1 MSAKRKILHKNA
13 FACLVFLPFWGIS
26 YSLSFFY
33 LGLYFREFGVS
44 DAQLGFLVTAGA
56 GASIVFSFLA
66 APIVDRLGRRR
77 ATLIFDILGTAL
89 PFLIYALHGSF
100 VFALAGTILS
110 NASKVT
116 NIGYYLLM
124 TEDSGNGERADA
136 FNIFNIIIIASG
148 LLVPVAG
155 SFVARAG
162 LVRAERV
169 FLFVSA
175 AVIAGA
181 AFGRN
186 HFAVETAAGKAMIE
200 KAKIGNVKNGKT
212 KIGKRRAAIL
222 GSYEAAL
229 RFIRA
234 DRAAAAAVAAN
245 VLFYVYYLVG
255 TNSSLYFAPFFA
267 DALGMDASLVSLVGA
282 LYSGGTLFAMLFLN
296 PPLFRRLGPARCSIF
311 GAALNMAGFIPLVF
325 LRRVA
330 PVWAMGAI
338 LVSSVGFGMLKS
350 AIDAALATCTGD
362 ISSGGGL
369 SAGEEAR
376 AGIYSIANLA
386 SSALGMGAG
395 ALCGL
400 FYPSL
405 PQFIP
410 LISIAILALIAG
422 LLLRANR
429 PASQSAF
436 SRRIS

>member
-1 MSAKRKILHKNA
+1 MIAKRKILHKNA

-66 APIVDRLGRRR
+66 APIVDRLGRKR

-89 PFLIYALHGSF
+89 PFLIYALHGGF

-110 NASKVT
+110 NASRVT

-148 LLVPVAG
+148 LVVPVAG

-169 FLFVSA
+169 FLLVSA

-186 HFAVETAAGKAMIE
+186 HLAAETAAGKAMIE
-200 KAKIGNVKNGKT
+200 KAKIG
-212 KIGKRRAAIL
+212 KRRASIL
-222 GSYEAAL
+222 GSYVAAL

-234 DRAAAAAVAAN
+234 ERAAAAAVAAN

-255 TNSSLYFAPFFA
+255 TNNSLYFAPFFA

-311 GAALNMAGFIPLVF
+311 GAALNMAGFVPLVF
-325 LRRVA
+325 LRRAA
-330 PVWAMGAI
+330 PVWAMGTV

-362 ISSGGGL
+362 ISSGEGL

-386 SSALGMGAG
+386 SSVLGMGAG
-395 ALCGL
+395 ALCSL

>member
-56 GASIVFSFLA
+56 GASIIFSFLA

-200 KAKIGNVKNGKT
+200 KAKT
-212 KIGKRRAAIL
+212 GKRRVAIL

-234 DRAAAAAVAAN
+234 NRAAAAAVAAN

-325 LRRVA
+325 LRRAA
-330 PVWAMGAI
+330 PVWAMGAV

-362 ISSGGGL
+362 ISSGERL

>member
-13 FACLVFLPFWGIS
+13 FACLVFLPLWGVS

-66 APIVDRLGRRR
+66 APIVDRLGRKR

-110 NASKVT
+110 NASRVT

-186 HFAVETAAGKAMIE
+186 HLAVETAAGKAMIG
-200 KAKIGNVKNGKT
+200 KAKVGRA

-234 DRAAAAAVAAN
+234 DGAAAAAVAAN

-296 PPLFRRLGPARCSIF
+296 PPLFRCLGPARCSIF
-311 GAALNMAGFIPLVF
+311 GAALNMAGFVPLVF
-325 LRRVA
+325 LRRAA
-330 PVWAMGAI
+330 PVWAMGAV

-362 ISSGGGL
+362 ISSGEKL

-436 SRRIS
+436 SRLMS

>member
-66 APIVDRLGRRR
+66 APIVDRLGRKR

-110 NASKVT
+110 NASRVT

-155 SFVARAG
+155 SFIARAG

-186 HFAVETAAGKAMIE
+186 HFAVETAAGKAMIG
-200 KAKIGNVKNGKT
+200 KAKVGRA

-234 DRAAAAAVAAN
+234 DGAAAAAVAAN

-311 GAALNMAGFIPLVF
+311 GAALNMAGFVPLVF
-325 LRRVA
+325 LRRAA
-330 PVWAMGAI
+330 PVWAMGAV

-362 ISSGGGL
+362 ISSGEKL

-410 LISIAILALIAG
+410 LISITILALIAG

>member
-1 MSAKRKILHKNA
+1 MSAKRKVLHKNA
-13 FACLVFLPFWGIS
+13 FACLVFLPFWGVS

-44 DAQLGFLVTAGA
+44 DAQLGLLVTAGA

-66 APIVDRLGRRR
+66 APIVNRLGRRR
-77 ATLIFDILGTAL
+77 ATLIFDLLGTAL

-110 NASKVT
+110 NASRVT

-148 LLVPVAG
+148 LFVPVAG

-200 KAKIGNVKNGKT
+200 KT
-212 KIGKRRAAIL
+212 KIGKGKIGKGRAAIL

-267 DALGMDASLVSLVGA
+267 DALGMDASLVSIVGA

-296 PPLFRRLGPARCSIF
+296 PPLFRRLGPARCTVF

-325 LRRVA
+325 LRRAA
-330 PVWAMGAI
+330 PVWVMGAV

-350 AIDAALATCTGD
+350 AIDAALATCSGD
-362 ISSGGGL
+362 ISSGEGL

-395 ALCGL
+395 ALCSL

-405 PQFIP
+405 PRFIP

-436 SRRIS
+436 SRRMS